1 MAHLPV
7 RLIAAAALL
16 ALAAC
21 GQGQPDQPGGAG
33 AAAVNT
39 QADATPQEGGEEDE
53 AAGGAVS
60 DATARDIDPPRGA
73 PLERVVDWRPRK
85 LDSGEATVSCAAE
98 YGEAGDGVP
107 VANLGYSAMRR
118 AMAPCAATGVLRV
131 RYHGKVA
138 ADFTAL
144 IERTVELADTLG
156 IQGRIL
162 DMDSSG
168 GQIEEAIRAGDVIG
182 ESGWTVWVREGSVC
196 HSSCVLLLAAGDMRM
211 VAGDVGIH
219 RMIRIGSSATSRA
232 ELQHELQEVHGQ
244 VREYLQRNGVAF
256 AVADLMM
263 TVPNRGLRLLTA
275 EEMDRY
281 GLSGQNAVADDLQ
294 RIRLAQKCGESFVRR
309 KDAFFRAFDRECRAG
324 ESEVGAMGECGV
336 ALRKRYGF
344 PDQGCPAES
353 PLSEYDAALAADG
366 DGGGGGG
373 ERS

>member
-1 MAHLPV
+1 MARLPV
-7 RLIAAAALL
+7 RLLAATALL

-21 GQGQPDQPGGAG
+21 GQGQPGQEE
-33 AAAVNT
+33 AAADAEVRT
-39 QADATPQEGGEEDE
+39 QADATPGGDEQEEQP
-53 AAGGAVS
+53 GGAVS
-60 DATARDIDPPRGA
+60 DATAPDIEQPRGA

-98 YGEAGDGVP
+98 YSEAGDGVP
-107 VANLGYSAMRR
+107 VANLGYSALRR
-118 AMAPCAATGVLRV
+118 AVAPCETTGVVRV

-138 ADFTAL
+138 PDFTAL
-144 IERTVELADTLG
+144 VERVVELADTLG
-156 IQGRIL
+156 IEGRIL
-162 DMDSSG
+162 DLDSSG

-211 VAGDVGIH
+211 IAGDVGIH
-219 RMIRIGSSATSRA
+219 RMIRIGSAATSRA
-232 ELQHELQEVHGQ
+232 ELQQELQEVHGQ

-263 TVPNRGLRLLTA
+263 TVPNRSLRLLTA
-275 EEMDRY
+275 EELDLY

-294 RIRLAQKCGESFVRR
+294 RIRLAQKCGEAFVRR

-324 ESEVGAMGECGV
+324 ESEVGAMGKCGV

-344 PDQGCPAES
+344 PDKGCPAES
-353 PLSEYDAALAADG
+353 PLSEYDAALAAGSG
-366 DGGGGGG
+366 DGGG